1 MMDLPGPAALGATS
15 ARPLTLAPR
24 SVRFRAMVRVGMRM
38 MFHDR
43 LKLLGTIAGVVFAV
57 VLAVQQLS
65 ILFGLLN
72 KNTMFVE
79 QSGADLWIVP
89 PNTELLQPGEKLADS
104 LVGIART
111 TEGVAVAEPLLFT
124 GGTLKKPNG
133 GAEPLTLVGVALPS
147 AMGGPWNVVAG
158 EPAALGQPDTM
169 FFEDSEREKYG
180 GLHLGSV
187 REVSGHRVVVGGF
200 TWGLLPFGPA
210 YAFGDIELIRDI
222 TKTAKDRTNFV
233 LVKVR
238 EGEELQ
244 EVKARLAARVP
255 EALVLTTE
263 EYSASI
269 VSSLLRQQLGL
280 SFGISTSFGLIIGL
294 VIVALSMFSSVLD
307 NLREFGTLKA
317 IGCTNGDLSM
327 LLLAQSLA
335 YGLLGSF
342 VGLGLVTRIV
352 EKIRGP
358 KLVPIIP
365 EQILALTPVVM
376 VTLCMIASVLAL
388 LRIRR
393 LEPAMVFR

>member
-1 MMDLPGPAALGATS
+1 
-15 ARPLTLAPR
+15 
-24 SVRFRAMVRVGMRM
+24 M